1 MIGQIITIAIVAL
14 LLLIISK
21 SASSYDKCYSDME
34 YSGISAMGC
43 CEGKTNSAGDLY
55 ETCTNC
61 PHLVLLNDKE
71 E

>member
-34 YSGISAMGC
+34 YSGIAAMGC